1 VDAPL
6 KTSKSVA
13 VKPTDAHNL
22 AYYRS
27 AQGIGILAPRGWECF
42 GTYGSAGDTLY
53 VSPNPIDTHNIFS
66 SGRGKFAS
74 AVIQVSR
81 RFGDTSG
88 RFSVAEIIA
97 RVFPAYKQYVT
108 GVMQDFDQPPDSFHF
123 GPYPADTLHYK
134 SERVVE
140 YRTPARSE
148 GLGTYSWLEKNE
160 TAIHGVAMLIGPTS
174 TPDLL
179 LLAVRLPLDR
189 QGLTPAIVAQFERD
203 GARLPV
209 N

>member
-1 VDAPL
+1 
-6 KTSKSVA
+6 
-13 VKPTDAHNL
+13 
-22 AYYRS
+22 
-27 AQGIGILAPRGWECF
+27 
-42 GTYGSAGDTLY
+42 
-53 VSPNPIDTHNIFS
+53 
-66 SGRGKFAS
+66 
-74 AVIQVSR
+74 
-81 RFGDTSG
+81 
-88 RFSVAEIIA
+88 VAEIIA